1 MGRGR
6 EEAGACVPGA
16 GKTPK
21 DGAGGDDL
29 EGQQDDPTD
38 HAGDP
43 KGGRGGT
50 AAVYTLKNGTKVEV
64 SQVEHYAHS
73 NPRLHLLTLDEMVA
87 GYKMHPLDK
96 A

>member
-1 MGRGR
+1 M
-6 EEAGACVPGA
+6 PGA